1 MDPESEIPY
10 LDLYTL
16 QSVMKLGGKKK
27 LDTLIAI
34 LNESGPLR
42 LQDLKDAKTLPAALS
57 AAKMLKAS
65 AGSLGLARLE
75 DLCDQI
81 VACKTWSPASELIQ
95 EVEQAYRKGVKALST
110 YRNEI

>member
-1 MDPESEIPY
+1 
-10 LDLYTL
+10 
-16 QSVMKLGGKKK
+16 MKLGGKKK

-42 LQDLKDAKTLPAALS
+42 LQDLKDAKTLPAAQS
-57 AAKMLKAS
+57 AAKMLKVS

-81 VACKTWSPASELIQ
+81 VGCKSWNPASDLIQ
-95 EVEQAYRKGVKALST
+95 EVEQAYRKGVKALLSH
-110 YRNEI
+110 RNEL

>member
-1 MDPESEIPY
+1 VDPESEIPY
-10 LDLYTL
+10 LDLYTV

-42 LQDLKDAKTLPAALS
+42 LQDLKAAATLPAAQS
-57 AAKMLKAS
+57 AAKMLKVS

-81 VACKTWSPASELIQ
+81 VGCKTWDQALELIQ
-95 EVEQAYRKGVKALST
+95 EVEQAYRKGLKALLSH
-110 YRNEI
+110 RNEL